1 MASIRWTSEALERL
15 EDIELYVTQDNPTA
29 AKKQI
34 AKLLDRTA
42 QIAVAPR
49 SGRTVPDYQDEQVRE
64 VLEAP
69 YRIIYYLNGDY
80 VEVLSVM
87 HYRQLLPR
95 KRDLMRWREHLDP
108 E

>member
-1 MASIRWTSEALERL
+1 MASIRWTSEALGRL
-15 EDIELYVTQDNPTA
+15 EDIERYVAKDNPSA
-29 AKKQI
+29 ARQQI
-34 AKLLDRTA
+34 ARLLDRA
-42 QIAVAPR
+42 EQLVVAPH

-80 VEVLSVM
+80 VEILSVM

-95 KRDLMRWREHLDP
+95 KRHLMNWREPLDP

>member
-1 MASIRWTSEALERL
+1 
-15 EDIELYVTQDNPTA
+15 
-29 AKKQI
+29 
-34 AKLLDRTA
+34 
-42 QIAVAPR
+42 
-49 SGRTVPDYQDEQVRE
+49 VPDYQDEQVRE

-80 VEVLSVM
+80 VDILSVM

-95 KRDLMRWREHLDP
+95 KRDLMSWREHLDP